1 MNETA
6 TLTVEPVGDRTIRV
20 VRAFRAPRRLV
31 FDAHT
36 KPELLRRWLGPAD
49 WPMTDCDIDL
59 RPGGTFRQVMRGP
72 GGEQMVMTGTYTEV
86 DPPSRLVATVT
97 FDDDWT
103 GGETVNTT
111 TFDEVGGVTTVT
123 VVVEYAS
130 QASRDGALATPMAE
144 GMGEGY
150 RRLDDLLAA
159 GGAW

>member
-49 WPMTDCDIDL
+49 WPMTECDIDL

-72 GGEQMVMTGTYTEV
+72 GGEQMVMTGTYNEV